1 MFQRIWLMEACRN
14 RYVTICQM
22 ANVCTDL
29 RGNKREIFEELVER
43 APGR

>member
-1 MFQRIWLMEACRN
+1 
-14 RYVTICQM
+14 M
-22 ANVCTDL
+22 ADGGVQEQIRDYLPDGERLYDL